1 MTFRRLNTLAASV
14 LATALLLGLS
24 GCSQSDTALETPP
37 SDLDGMS
44 EQQLNEF
51 GLAAATEA
59 YEILSRGGSPTG
71 EMGGA
76 PAQPDESTLTEV
88 RALLDDQVLIQR
100 SSLNYGITE
109 QTYVPTDIDEF
120 EIDRMSLTRPT
131 EDVLVALYDVSL
143 PGRTD
148 PATGELFSGATMP
161 RLTVLR
167 WNEDEQRWLIFS
179 HADFDTPKAILC
191 GVETTGGPA
200 QSEFLPADIELG
212 AQIVDDLVAAKLADD
227 NSVYAEGY
235 QVVLASG
242 ERNTPSKPIASLTKP
257 VAPSNV
263 EAIRSGDLIAIRYDI
278 PNALDVDGESLAQEF
293 NPRLLTYQLAEDG
306 KWKLIA
312 TAVFG
317 VTQGIADGID
327 CVPSTNQP

>member
-1 MTFRRLNTLAASV
+1 MTFRRLNTLAASAF
-14 LATALLLGLS
+14 ATALLLGLS

-76 PAQPDESTLTEV
+76 PAQPDESTLVEA

-120 EIDRMSLTRPT
+120 EIERMSLTRPM
-131 EDVLVALYDVSL
+131 EDVLVALYDVAL

-148 PATGELFSGATMP
+148 PATGEVFSGRTMP
-161 RLTVLR
+161 RITVLR
-167 WNEDEQRWLIFS
+167 WNADDQRWLIFS
-179 HADFDTPKAILC
+179 HADFDTPEATLC
-191 GVETTGGPA
+191 GVQAIGDPA
-200 QSEFLPADIELG
+200 TSDFLPEDVALG
-212 AQIVDDLVAAKLADD
+212 TQIVDDLVQAKLAND
-227 NSVYAEGY
+227 NSVYADGY
-235 QVVLASG
+235 QIVLASG

-257 VAPSNV
+257 VDPSNV
-263 EAIRSGDLIAIRYDI
+263 EAIRSGDLMAIRYDM
-278 PNALDVDGESLAQEF
+278 PNALNVDGESLAQKF
-293 NPRLLTYQLAEDG
+293 NPRLLTYQLTADDQWE
-306 KWKLIA
+306 LIA
-312 TAVFG
+312 SAVFG
-317 VTQGIADGID
+317 LTQGVADDIE
-327 CVPSTNQP
+327 CVPTTNKR